1 MMFGLNEA
9 QYSHVVR
16 YTNSYAVYF
25 KVGQRS
31 AHIHIGHDTD
41 NKVVLNLLWALE
53 LPLDSEDP
61 AFTIFSQLHY
71 GKQLYVF
78 LHYQDKIDNQPY
90 TFLHIP
96 GTLKDGRV
104 FDRKKGNY
112 IAYID
117 NDGSL
122 VYIDPTTKDRS
133 LISRNAAYMKSMH
146 VQAQGTITVKKTT

>member
-1 MMFGLNEA
+1 MTFGLNEV

-25 KVGQRS
+25 KIGQRF
-31 AHIHIGHDTD
+31 AHIHIDHNTD
-41 NKVVLNLLWALE
+41 RKLVLNLLWALE

-61 AFTIFSQLHY
+61 IFTIFSIPY
-71 GKQLYVF
+71 GKTLYVF
-78 LHYQDKIDNQPY
+78 LHYQAQLDTQPY

-122 VYIDPTTKDRS
+122 VYIDPVTKDRS
-133 LISRNAAYMKSMH
+133 LISRNAEYMKSMH